1 MRVVFAYIFVFF
13 LWNCGDGI
21 LRGREVKSTDSKTYL
36 VVEDDNGGGCGPIL
50 VDGQIWEYEI
60 GEAGEIDPGV
70 HTITCGSSI
79 GFEIS
84 EGVVF
89 YFDYWGP

>member
-21 LRGREVKSTDSKTYL
+21 LRGREVKSTDSKPYL

-60 GEAGEIDPGV
+60 GEAGEIDFACNKSV
-70 HTITCGSSI
+70 ENKSI
-79 GFEIS
+79 VKEEDVSNCENKI
-84 EGVVF
+84 
-89 YFDYWGP
+89 